1 MLSGYGKEAQ
11 LPRGMW
17 YFPGPGIKLMSPA
30 LADRFITTLDHQK
43 SVNMNITSLVEEV
56 EYWDSSLGMMM
67 QKWQVASVCDL
78 KSHGS
83 WAATGLWGGP
93 AKLQRKW
100 VLKSLFLILKTL
112 RDLLENSDRHW
123 FHLEL
128 VGCSGCLSGYLETH
142 TLSGVCFFI

>member
-1 MLSGYGKEAQ
+1 MVTAKRLSCTVACGIFLDQGSNSCPLHWQADS
-11 LPRGMW
+11 LP
-17 YFPGPGIKLMSPA
+17 
-30 LADRFITTLDHQK
+30 LDHQK
-43 SVNMNITSLVEEV
+43 SVNMNITSLKEEV
-56 EYWDSSLGMMM
+56 EYWDSSVGMMM

-83 WAATGLWGGP
+83 WAATRLWGGP

-128 VGCSGCLSGYLETH
+128 VGCSGCLNGYLETH
-142 TLSGVCFFI
+142 TLSGICFFI